1 MSILRYTCFISLSRV
16 GTCDVNSEMRAE
28 VRKLEEV
35 SGTQAMGFPAG
46 PRQRDFVQ
54 AWQFAARL
62 HKMKQL

>member
-1 MSILRYTCFISLSRV
+1 MSILHYMCFISLSRA
-16 GTCDVNSEMRAE
+16 GNCDANSEMIAE

-35 SGTQAMGFPAG
+35 SGTEAMGFPAG

-62 HKMKQL
+62 HKMKHV

>member
-1 MSILRYTCFISLSRV
+1 MSILRYTCFISLSRA
-16 GTCDVNSEMRAE
+16 GNCDANSEMIAE

-62 HKMKQL
+62 HKMKHV

>member
-16 GTCDVNSEMRAE
+16 RNCDANSEMIAE

-54 AWQFAARL
+54 AWQVAARL
-62 HKMKQL
+62 HKMKHV